1 MYLAETNGFL
11 PLFERCGTNLWIQK
25 QDVLVIGG
33 GLLANEPSQ
42 IFGPNRRGWGCF
54 GCNEDRLGAG
64 VTEGSRVPRKV

>member
-1 MYLAETNGFL
+1 MYLEETNRFL
-11 PLFERCGTNLWIQK
+11 PLFERFGTKLWIQK

-42 IFGPNRRGWGCF
+42 ILGPYRWCWRCF

-64 VTEGSRVPRKV
+64 IIQGSHVPREV